1 MNTPDLSACPFCGGT
16 DLRFGEIQEMEV
28 GMSWPDYF
36 VQCRSCQGS
45 AGSGSRKEIAAEK
58 WNRRVVPARISQL
71 EGLLE
76 TSKGWLENVAF
87 KHVGPAHP
95 GPCGPEAG
103 CDMDCAEAAS
113 FSAFLEKVNAAL
125 KETP

>member
-1 MNTPDLSACPFCGGT
+1 VSAKLP
-16 DLRFGEIQEMEV
+16 
-28 GMSWPDYF
+28 MSIETLQ
-36 VQCRSCQGS
+36 VRHV
-45 AGSGSRKEIAAEK
+45 KKLE
-58 WNRRVVPARISQL
+58 ARIAQL

-76 TSKGWLENVAF
+76 TSKGWLENVALN
-87 KHVGPAHP
+87 HIGPAHP

>member
-1 MNTPDLSACPFCGGT
+1 MNTKRP
-16 DLRFGEIQEMEV
+16 
-28 GMSWPDYF
+28 MS
-36 VQCRSCQGS
+36 
-45 AGSGSRKEIAAEK
+45 IAALQVRHVAKLE
-58 WNRRVVPARISQL
+58 ARISQL